1 VMLGQVNVGSLKIA
15 AFLMV
20 PAAISVLIGARLV
33 RILPDAAFF
42 KIVTAALL
50 LISVKLLW
58 DGFGQI

>member
-1 VMLGQVNVGSLKIA
+1 
-15 AFLMV
+15 MV

-42 KIVTAALL
+42 KIVTGALL